1 MLIKLKGL
9 RLERLRDFG
18 DVWLALGLWRLVG
31 LDTLLDRLLPAGR
44 EEVPWPAVAAI
55 LTPARFCE
63 PSSALHIED
72 TWYRR
77 TALDDLLGVPV
88 EAVHTDRLYAGLDQ
102 LLPHKEALER
112 HLQQRLGDLFDL
124 SYELLRYDVTSTY
137 FEGLGAGNPLA
148 RRGYSRDSRPDCPQV
163 CIGPVVTT
171 DGIPLGYEVF
181 AGNTNDARTIP
192 TIVEAMER
200 KYGKANRTWVLDRGM
215 VSEANLQLLRD
226 RGGSYIV
233 GTPRA
238 LLRQFERHL
247 TDRDG
252 QEVQAGV
259 EVKLVPGPNGD
270 ETFLLA
276 RSVDRREK
284 EKAMHQ
290 RFLERMEAQLV
301 KLRASAEH
309 GRLHDLTAAHQR
321 LGRLKERYWRVAG
334 AFEVKIQPVPHA
346 TSNPDA
352 AKQCTRCA
360 GMCAPRV
367 VPARSGWSGAPH
379 ALRSA
384 SRGFDRRANGPMRCP
399 ELASRRHRAG
409 QPICTCCA
417 WTHALINQRVQA
429 SRAKTGLAKETRA
442 RKSPPMLHET
452 RLTAVGQPEG
462 RRRRMRHDSPVRQ
475 KVSRLPQ
482 RDPAC
487 RQHHAGSATV
497 GQSGKA
503 PEGQER
509 PPRIQKPLD
518 AVECVVY
525 TTHMSRGFGEYVRQ
539 RREALRKD
547 HPEFSVRQLASRI
560 DVEPSY
566 LSKIE
571 RGEQPPPSEATIRR
585 LAQELGEDVDVLLA
599 MAGKVSRD
607 LQEIVRKRPQ
617 LFGELIRELSRMPD
631 KAVLRLVREVRDGD
645 W

>member
-1 MLIKLKGL
+1 MFLKRLERRKNGKGHTYWALVESVRTARGSRHRVVAYLGNLKLKERNGWAQLGRRLQHAERPQPLLFDPPHLDDPTDDEPVLVKLKGL

-18 DVWLALGLWRLVG
+18 DVWLALGLWRLVE
-31 LDTLLDRLLPAGR
+31 LDTLLDRLMPAGR
-44 EEVPWPAVAAI
+44 EEVPWPAVAAL
-55 LTPARFCE
+55 LTLARFCE
-63 PSSALHIED
+63 PSSELHIED

-102 LLPHKEALER
+102 LLPHKEAIER

-124 SYELLRYDVTSTY
+124 SYDLLLYDVTSTY
-137 FEGLGAGNPLA
+137 FEGIGAGNPLA

-163 CIGPVVTT
+163 CIGLVVTT

-238 LLRQFERHL
+238 MLRQFERYL
-247 TDRDG
+247 TDRDW

-309 GRLHDLTAAHQR
+309 GRLRDLAVAHQR

-334 AFEVKIQPVPHA
+334 AFEVKIQPVRHPTGKTRLAVTWTRNSRWSDWAALSEGCYLLRTNLTGVDPA
-346 TSNPDA
+346 TLWKRYIQLTEAEWAFRITKDELEIRPIWHQKPERVLA
-352 AKQCTRCA
+352 HILICFLAYVLWKALAQWMRGA
-360 GMCAPRV
+360 GLGDAPRTLVEELAKIKSGDV
-367 VPARSGWSGAPH
+367 VLPARMADGSARTIH
-379 ALRSA
+379 LRCVTTP
-384 SRGFDRRANGPMRCP
+384 DEP
-399 ELASRRHRAG
+399 
-409 QPICTCCA
+409 
-417 WTHALINQRVQA
+417 
-429 SRAKTGLAKETRA
+429 
-442 RKSPPMLHET
+442 
-452 RLTAVGQPEG
+452 
-462 RRRRMRHDSPVRQ
+462 Q
-475 KVSRLPQ
+475 KVLLHRLGLNLPQ
-482 RDPAC
+482 R
-487 RQHHAGSATV
+487 
-497 GQSGKA
+497 
-503 PEGQER
+503 
-509 PPRIQKPLD
+509 
-518 AVECVVY
+518 
-525 TTHMSRGFGEYVRQ
+525 
-539 RREALRKD
+539 LR
-547 HPEFSVRQLASRI
+547 RI
-560 DVEPSY
+560 D
-566 LSKIE
+566 
-571 RGEQPPPSEATIRR
+571 
-585 LAQELGEDVDVLLA
+585 DVVQ
-599 MAGKVSRD
+599 M
-607 LQEIVRKRPQ
+607 
-617 LFGELIRELSRMPD
+617 
-631 KAVLRLVREVRDGD
+631 
-645 W
+645 